1 MFMTFNVPGNPK
13 AHYAKTKEKNQPL
26 LLKILL
32 LCLYQGIVLSKHQ
45 LGTWTNS
52 LLLQPKD
59 KAYLTRCASFLV
71 ITHLTLGKSVDTLL
85 SWTAKER

>member
-1 MFMTFNVPGNPK
+1 
-13 AHYAKTKEKNQPL
+13 
-26 LLKILL
+26 
-32 LCLYQGIVLSKHQ
+32 

-52 LLLQPKD
+52 LLLQPEN